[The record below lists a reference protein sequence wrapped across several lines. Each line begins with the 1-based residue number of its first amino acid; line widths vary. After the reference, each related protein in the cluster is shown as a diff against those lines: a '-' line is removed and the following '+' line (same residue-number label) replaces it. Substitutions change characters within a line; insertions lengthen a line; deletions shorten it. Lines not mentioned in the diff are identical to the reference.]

1 MSAKTVA
8 AGRPAT
14 FDRNTAI
21 KRAMNLF
28 WLDGYLGVTARDLA
42 KAMNIQRSSFYNSF
56 GSKEQVFTE
65 ALQNYVQLAPD
76 AALDTIKPGQPVIAT
91 VVASLRE
98 LCRVRAADKKARGCL
113 VCNSVAELVGVDKKL
128 GPILNDAVKHR
139 IAVMEAL
146 FTQARDQDEF
156 VPLTTIP
163 DTARTFVTFSLGINV
178 ASKTIRSEAELWSI
192 CQTFLL
198 GIGVGRRYLEESAR

>member
-21 KRAMNLF
+21 NRAMNLF

-76 AALDTIKPGQPVIAT
+76 AVLDTIKPGQPVIAAI
-91 VVASLRE
+91 VASLRE
-98 LCRVRAADKKARGCL
+98 LCRVRAADKNARGCL

-128 GPILNDAVKHR
+128 GPILNDAVKRR

-146 FTQARDQDEF
+146 FTQACDQNEF

-192 CQTFLL
+192 CQTFLP
-198 GIGVGRRYLEESAR
+198 GIGVGKQYLEESVG